1 VGGLLVNPACSLVK
15 NCPFG
20 PIKLLDT
27 LDLTAKVKVVPS
39 SVGAD
44 ADHITEL
51 ASVLVAV
58 PSNPI

>member
-1 VGGLLVNPACSLVK
+1 VK

-20 PIKLLDT
+20 PTKLLDT